1 MGSALDGYS
10 NVHACTEMSLL
21 ERVSALE
28 AEMAKAKARTAEE
41 VEQFR
46 VAMLGRRRS
55 AYWASASIN

>member
-1 MGSALDGYS
+1 
-10 NVHACTEMSLL
+10 MSLL

-46 VAMLGRRRS
+46 VLS
-55 AYWASASIN
+55 LIHI